1 MFSHVNTAAA
11 HQQSHGVPEAANRN
25 LQSMFSRQPIE
36 SFGPGEAVFWEGD
49 RAAHVFE
56 VTEGILRVVKIL
68 SDGRRVI
75 TAFMHPGDLVSISLQ
90 ENYLYTA
97 EAVTSVKIR
106 RCARNRFQ
114 DEITRFPELRPQ
126 LFSHLC
132 EEMAAAQEQVVL
144 LARKS
149 AEEKVCSFI
158 LKIARRFRQE
168 ARLEI
173 ALPMSRLDM
182 ADYLGLTIETVSR
195 TMTSLTSRGVIRSNG
210 RHRISIQCIRK
221 LARLAGESD
230 DEDNQRID
238 QTNVRQRAWQH

>member
-1 MFSHVNTAAA
+1 MFPQLNTGTA
-11 HQQSHGVPEAANRN
+11 HQQAHRMPEAANLN
-25 LQSMFSRQPIE
+25 LQSMFSRQPTE
-36 SFGPGEAVFWEGD
+36 SFDPGEAVFWEGD
-49 RAAHVFE
+49 KATHVFE
-56 VTEGILRVVKIL
+56 VTEGILRMVKIL

-75 TAFMHPGDLVSISLQ
+75 TAFMHPGDLVSVSLQ
-90 ENYLYTA
+90 EHYLYTA

-106 RCARNRFQ
+106 RCARSRFQ

-132 EEMAAAQEQVVL
+132 EEMAAAQEQMVL

-158 LKIARRFRQE
+158 LKTARRSRQE
-168 ARLEI
+168 PRLEI

-195 TMTSLTSRGVIRSNG
+195 TMTSLTSRGVIKSNG
-210 RHRISIQCIRK
+210 RHSISIRCLRK
-221 LARLAGESD
+221 LACLAGETD
-230 DEDNQRID
+230 DEDNHQCD
-238 QTNVRQRAWQH
+238 QTYLRQAAWQH

>member
-1 MFSHVNTAAA
+1 MFARVNTAAC
-11 HQQSHGVPEAANRN
+11 QQSHPVAEAANLN
-25 LQSMFSRQPIE
+25 LRSMFSRQQLE

-49 RAAHVFE
+49 RATHVFE
-56 VTEGILRVVKIL
+56 VIEGILRIVKIL
-68 SDGRRVI
+68 NDGRRVI
-75 TAFMHPGDLVSISLQ
+75 TAFMHPGDLVSISLH
-90 ENYLYTA
+90 ENYPYTA

-132 EEMAAAQEQVVL
+132 EEMAAAQEQMVL

-158 LKIARRFRQE
+158 LNIARRSRRE
-168 ARLEI
+168 SPSEVE
-173 ALPMSRLDM
+173 LPMSRLDM

-195 TMTSLTSRGVIRSNG
+195 TMTSLTSRGVITAKG
-210 RHRISIQCIRK
+210 RHNIAIQCIRR
-221 LARLAGESD
+221 LTRLAGESD
-230 DEDNQRID
+230 DDNNRRPGRTDVQ
-238 QTNVRQRAWQH
+238 QRAWQH